1 MAQVAAD
8 DADRVARWRRVGAI
22 AIAIEALLVLAGA
35 VALAVQAL
43 TTPVQSETVISTANP
58 RAVDLTLALFAVLL
72 AAGLASC
79 SRGLFAGRA
88 WARGPLLTWQLIQLG
103 IAVQTLRGRAA
114 MPMPTGLRWLAGL
127 LLLLLGGLA
136 MLGLTR
142 SGLTAEPVV
151 ETRPTPRGKP
161 KGGVRPRR

>member
-1 MAQVAAD
+1 MAQVAAGG
-8 DADRVARWRRVGAI
+8 ADRVARWRRVGAV
-22 AIAIEALLVLAGA
+22 AVAVEAALVLAGA
-35 VALAVQAL
+35 VALAVHAL
-43 TTPVQSETVISTANP
+43 TTSVRSEAVVSTANP
-58 RAVDLTLALFAVLL
+58 RAVDIALSLGAVLL
-72 AAGLASC
+72 AAGLAGC
-79 SRGLFAGRA
+79 SRGLIAGRA

-127 LLLLLGGLA
+127 LLLLLGVLA
-136 MLGLTR
+136 VLGLTR

-151 ETRPTPRGKP
+151 ETRPAPRGKP